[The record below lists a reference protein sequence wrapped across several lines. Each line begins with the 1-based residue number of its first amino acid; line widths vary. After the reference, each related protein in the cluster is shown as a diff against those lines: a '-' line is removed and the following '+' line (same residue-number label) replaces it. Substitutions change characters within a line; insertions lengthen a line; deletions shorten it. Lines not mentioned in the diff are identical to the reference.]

1 MIVVES
7 IRLALARLRANALR
21 SGLTVLGIVIGV
33 GSVVALVAVGQ
44 GSAAETSA
52 QFSSLGANVLTVA
65 SGRGFGQ
72 GVAGASGSGTPLTMA
87 DVEALRAADGVA
99 AVAPRVQ
106 QQATLTVGDTSV
118 QADVTGTT
126 PEAVQVDDLELA
138 AGSFFSAFAASSRLP
153 VAVVGSSLAG
163 DLGLGTTGVG
173 IGRVIDADGVRF
185 SVIGVLAEEGG
196 FGPGG
201 NDDALLVPWQAMAGR
216 LVEADPEPGQIQ
228 VAAEPGAET
237 WFESSVS
244 TAMRAAHQLGAEDE
258 DDFQV
263 LDPASLIEAVEAS
276 GATFT
281 RLITAIAAISLVVGG
296 IGIANV
302 MLVAVRERTREI
314 GVRRAIG
321 ARRRDVLAQFLT
333 EATVLSLVGGLIGVA
348 GGLAVAWALPGLSG
362 QATRV
367 SYPAAVIAFAV
378 SGLVGMV
385 AGIGPA
391 NQAARLDPAAALR
404 YE

>member
-1 MIVVES
+1 MV
-7 IRLALARLRANALR
+7 
-21 SGLTVLGIVIGV
+21 SGVP
-33 GSVVALVAVGQ
+33 
-44 GSAAETSA
+44 E
-52 QFSSLGANVLTVA
+52 
-65 SGRGFGQ
+65 
-72 GVAGASGSGTPLTMA
+72 
-87 DVEALRAADGVA
+87 
-99 AVAPRVQ
+99 
-106 QQATLTVGDTSV
+106 
-118 QADVTGTT
+118 
-126 PEAVQVDDLELA
+126 PEAVKVEDLHLA
-138 AGSFFSAFAASSRLP
+138 AGSFFSDFAASSRLP
-153 VAVVGSSLAG
+153 VAVAGSSLAG
-163 DLGLGTTGVG
+163 DLGLSGDGSPASA

-185 SVIGVLAEEGG
+185 TVIGILAAQGG

-216 LVEADPEPGQIQ
+216 LVEADPDPGRIQ
-228 VAAEPGAET
+228 VQAEPGAES
-237 WFESSVS
+237 WFQSSVT
-244 TAMRAAHQLGAEDE
+244 TALRSAHKLGTGDD
-258 DDFQV
+258 DDFLV
-263 LDPASLIEAVEAS
+263 LNAASLIQAVAAS

-348 GGLAVAWALPGLSG
+348 GGLALAWALPGLSG
-362 QATRV
+362 QATKV
-367 SYPAAVIAFAV
+367 SYPAAVVAFAV